1 MSTLPA
7 LKVIESCL
15 TCKLREERLFCN
27 LPGEALDYLNRIKHS
42 VSYPSGAIVFREGQ
56 SPSGVLIICQGR
68 VKLTVSSA
76 EGKTV
81 ILSIAEPG
89 EVLGL
94 SSAISGKHHEAS
106 AEVVEPAQLNRISR
120 EDFINFLS
128 KFQDVSLH
136 AARELSLV
144 HNTAC
149 KEIRLL
155 GLAQSVPQKLAVLLL
170 QWDEK
175 NASSRKGKLRVPLTH
190 EEIAQFMG
198 TTRETVSR
206 TISDMKRKGIIEVSG
221 ISMVL
226 KDRKALEALADISQ
240 AH

>member
-1 MSTLPA
+1 MGSLPA
-7 LKVIESCL
+7 LRVVESCL
-15 TCKLREERLFCN
+15 TCKLKEDRLFCN
-27 LPGEALDYLNRIKHS
+27 LSGEALEHLNRIKHS
-42 VSYPSGAIVFREGQ
+42 VSYPSGAMVFREGQ

-76 EGKTV
+76 DGKTV

-94 SSAISGKHHEAS
+94 SSAISGKQHEAT

-120 EDFINFLS
+120 EDFIAFLS

-136 AARELSLV
+136 AAQELSAV

-175 NASSRKGKLRVPLTH
+175 NSASRKGRLRVPLTH
-190 EEIAQFMG
+190 EEIAQFLG

-206 TISDMKRKGIIEVSG
+206 TISEMKRKGIIEVSG

-226 KDRKALEALADISQ
+226 KDRKALQQLAESSQ